1 LVIEVT
7 LAVSGEKWRWADPQ
21 GVQRLVLSDELR
33 SALATGALPPYTLVW
48 REGMAEWQP
57 AYLVPDLAPA
67 PAGGGMLDIPPPPMA
82 IVAVQE
88 EWERQGS
95 GLDGSK
101 KPEPKKKEVEPP
113 PPPIHKYAAIIA
125 AVPAHIRQA
134 AEAKQPAP
142 VPNVEPA
149 PLPKVEPAR
158 VPKVQLA
165 SGKGAP
171 VADAQAGSPRPP
183 VVVTKGATPSPPETA
198 GPGGTMLPAHPHAVA
213 PPTSLL
219 PSLPGSRASG
229 PPPPPRQHHPAPVS
243 HAPPTGLTPLA
254 PPTQTR
260 SASGPAGPLPAKTLL
275 GIAGPSPI
283 VVPAPQAFPPASI
296 TQSPPFGGNGE
307 AAPVPPAPSM
317 PEASTL
323 GMPQDQL
330 AGPPSRPS
338 GDLPAFP
345 LDEIEID
352 EDDDHSPASRSLRR
366 GMSVDRGVG
375 EKIAIALRS
384 AQRALGPLA
393 QRAKEGALRAK
404 AKAGPAIVEG
414 FAYIKANPQ
423 DPKVMAGLGGTA
435 LLVLLGL
442 GAIAMS
448 AGSKKHDDGDDP
460 AASASASTTASAA
473 AVAAP
478 TSTESAGG
486 AAPST
491 AAGAC
496 RLTKEAV
503 RIAAKASKDV
513 PLELAI
519 TAGGERARIG
529 FSTDASAAQGL
540 SVDLASFKIAPEFAG
555 RAYKVRAVLP
565 MAVQGKSIFV
575 LNFDS
580 KRDRLAAWRT
590 LSVDPPMVVGWADN
604 AVAVAAK
611 PVESPRGLWTLDG
624 DALPDTIRS
633 VDAGDQGVAVVF
645 RRRGGIFGGVVGKDR
660 APRGGLTQIAGAGAP
675 EGSPVGS
682 PTLAASGSTVAVA
695 FADRA
700 STSDPWSVRIGAA
713 PIGSFPAQTTQF
725 AVPPGGP
732 GGAAIA
738 PALAGLGDGRFL
750 LAWTEGSGGSHDVRA
765 QTLSADM
772 KPVGAA
778 FSVSHSGGN
787 AGQGA
792 AAVSA
797 GKGLVA
803 YLALTDRSYE
813 VWGAGV
819 DCR

>member
-1 LVIEVT
+1 LANEVT
-7 LAVSGEKWRWADPQ
+7 LAGSGDKWRWADPQ
-21 GVQRLVLSDELR
+21 GVQRLVHSDELR
-33 SALATGALPPYTLVW
+33 SALSTGALPPYTLVW

-57 AYLVPDLAPA
+57 AYLVSDLSPQPA
-67 PAGGGMLDIPPPPMA
+67 SGGVLDIPPPPMA

-101 KPEPKKKEVEPP
+101 KEEPKKEVEPP
-113 PPPIHKYAAIIA
+113 PPPIHQYAAIIA
-125 AVPAHIRQA
+125 AVPAHITQA
-134 AEAKQPAP
+134 AEAKRAVAAPPKAQPASP
-142 VPNVEPA
+142 KA
-149 PLPKVEPAR
+149 P
-158 VPKVQLA
+158 
-165 SGKGAP
+165 P
-171 VADAQAGSPRPP
+171 VAES
-183 VVVTKGATPSPPETA
+183 TT
-198 GPGGTMLPAHPHAVA
+198 GTMLPAHPHVVA
-213 PPTSLL
+213 PPNAAL
-219 PSLPGSRASG
+219 PSLPGTRPSA
-229 PPPPPRQHHPAPVS
+229 PPPPPRLHHPAPVS
-243 HAPPTGLTPLA
+243 HPPPVGLTPLT
-254 PPTQTR
+254 PPTQLKN
-260 SASGPAGPLPAKTLL
+260 ASPPAGPLPAKTLL

-283 VVPAPQAFPPASI
+283 IVPAPQAFPPASI

-307 AAPVPPAPSM
+307 AAPVPPAPFM

-323 GMPQDQL
+323 GIPQDHSP
-330 AGPPSRPS
+330 APPSRPS

-352 EDDDHSPASRSLRR
+352 EDEDHSPASRSARR
-366 GMSVDRGVG
+366 GLSIDRGVG
-375 EKIAIALRS
+375 PKIVENLRR

-393 QRAKEGALRAK
+393 LRAKEGALRAK
-404 AKAGPAIVEG
+404 AKAGPAVVEG

-423 DPKVMAGLGGTA
+423 DPKVMAGLGGAA
-435 LLVLLGL
+435 LLVLVGL

-448 AGSKKHDDGDDP
+448 AGSKKHDIADEP
-460 AASASASTTASAA
+460 AATASGSATAIGSAALPSTT
-473 AVAAP
+473 
-478 TSTESAGG
+478 TESAA

-491 AAGAC
+491 TAPTGAAFC
-496 RLTKEAV
+496 RLTREAA
-503 RIAAKASKDV
+503 RIATKASKDV

-519 TAGGERARIG
+519 SAGGDRARIG
-529 FSTDASAAQGL
+529 FSTDTSAAQGL
-540 SVDLASFKIAPEFAG
+540 SVDLASFKVVPEFAARG
-555 RAYKVRAVLP
+555 YKVRAVLP

-575 LNFDS
+575 VNSDS
-580 KRDRLAAWRT
+580 KRDRLAGWRT

-604 AVAVAAK
+604 AVSVATKSAD
-611 PVESPRGLWTLDG
+611 SPRGLWTLDG

-633 VDAGDQGVAVVF
+633 VDTGDQGVAVVF

-675 EGSPVGS
+675 DGSPVGS
-682 PTLAASGSTVAVA
+682 PTLAVSGSTLAVA

-700 STSDPWSVRIGAA
+700 SASEPWSLRIGSS
-713 PIGSFPAQTTQF
+713 PVGSFPAQTTAF

-738 PALAGLGDGRFL
+738 PTLAGLADGRFL

-772 KPVGAA
+772 KPIGTA